1 MELLFGKRFMK
12 EIKSQ
17 NLLNPNLAIASSH
30 SLLPPPAP
38 PPPFITSSS
47 HTDRNSTPSEHTT
60 VSISSDTTRDS
71 LLFATS
77 TINTGPH
84 NIPTSF
90 TGTTQIPSTAVEMS
104 LYNEFTT
111 ETVPARS
118 GLPAISVRRLGII

>member
-1 MELLFGKRFMK
+1 MK

-30 SLLPPPAP
+30 SVLPPPAP
-38 PPPFITSSS
+38 PPPPPPPPFPPFITSSS
-47 HTDRNSTPSEHTT
+47 HTDRNSTPSA
-60 VSISSDTTRDS
+60 VSISSDTTHNS

-77 TINTGPH
+77 TTNTGPH
-84 NIPTSF
+84 NISTSF